1 MKLLQYNE
9 LISGNLY
16 YIQNNPYDNYNGKQK
31 GIFCNIEFIT
41 EDCIWCSFKNI
52 INISNSGYPTGF
64 RLLRIDLISFYIST
78 KKSIIHNNLVEIAS
92 AKIIDENTNTNI
104 GTSYFLQ

>member
-1 MKLLQYNE
+1 MKLLHYNQ

-41 EDCIWCSFKNI
+41 EDSIWCSFKDI
-52 INISNSGYPTGF
+52 INISNSGYPVGF
-64 RLLRIDLISFYIST
+64 RLLKTDLVKFYIST
-78 KKSIIHNNLVEIAS
+78 KESIIYDNLVNIAS
-92 AKIIDENTNTNI
+92 AKIINEGTNTNI
-104 GTSYFLQ
+104 GTSYFL

>member
-1 MKLLQYNE
+1 MKLLNYNQ

-16 YIQNNPYDNYNGKQK
+16 YIQNNPYQNYNGKQK

-41 EDCIWCSFKNI
+41 ENYIWCSFKDI
-52 INISNSGYPTGF
+52 INISNSGYSTGF
-64 RLLRIDLISFYIST
+64 RLFRTDLVKFYIPT
-78 KKSIIHNNLVEIAS
+78 KESIIHNNLVNIAS

-104 GTSYFLQ
+104 GTSYFL